1 VKSVMIALIIAYQR
15 FVAPALPASCI
26 YQPSCSSFALDAYK
40 RHGFWRGTRLA
51 LGRLLR
57 CWPWSAGGFDPVP

>member
-15 FVAPALPASCI
+15 FVAPAMPPVCI
-26 YQPSCSSFALDAYK
+26 YQPSCSSFALDAYR
-40 RHGFWRGTRLA
+40 RHGFRRGTRLA